1 MWTFV
6 RIFIVT
12 AILLKF
18 SYDATESYYE
28 IGKHSS
34 KYLIVLSLISLC

>member
-18 SYDATESYYE
+18 SYDATKSYYKR
-28 IGKHSS
+28 GKHGS
-34 KYLIVLSLISLC
+34 KYLNSV